1 MRRFLGGLRARV
13 KAYLKPEPYR
23 IRPGQH
29 KVPSE
34 VTPLTADEQAIVD
47 AFHKLY
53 YDQRVQN
60 RETVLL
66 SWFGH
71 RIEKCPFDIWTYQEI
86 IFDTKPDLIVECG
99 TRFGGGALYLASLLD
114 LRGGPGEI
122 VTIDITPM
130 RHQPKHPRI
139 TYVVGSS
146 SDPDVV
152 ARVKA
157 GAAGKR
163 TMVILDSDHS
173 AKQVAAELKL
183 WPEIVTP
190 GLLPDHRRLGPGRSP
205 GDPGV
210 RTRPD
215 RGARRVVPDPE
226 GLRHR
231 PESRAI
237 HALAQ
242 PAGLPQAGRLSG
254 ASGGAYFAPGSCM
267 KYSVKD
273 VQRPS
278 PSNSS
283 R

>member
-1 MRRFLGGLRARV
+1 MRRFLGRLRARV
-13 KAYLKPEPYR
+13 KAYLRPEPYR

-29 KVPSE
+29 QVPSE
-34 VTPLTADEQAIVD
+34 VTPLTDDEQAIVD

-53 YDQRVQN
+53 YDQRVKN

-66 SWFGH
+66 SWYGH

-114 LRGGPGEI
+114 LRGGPGQV

-139 TYVVGSS
+139 EYIVGSS
-146 SDPDVV
+146 SDPAVF

-157 GAAGKR
+157 QAAGKR

-190 GLLPDHRRLGPGRSP
+190 GCYLIIDDADQGGHPVIPEFGPGP
-205 GDPGV
+205 TEALDEWYPTQKEFVIDPS
-210 RTRPD
+210 RERFMLSLNP
-215 RGARRVVPDPE
+215 RGYLKRV
-226 GLRHR
+226 
-231 PESRAI
+231 S
-237 HALAQ
+237 
-242 PAGLPQAGRLSG
+242 
-254 ASGGAYFAPGSCM
+254 
-267 KYSVKD
+267 
-273 VQRPS
+273 
-278 PSNSS
+278 
-283 R
+283 

>member
-1 MRRFLGGLRARV
+1 MRRFLGRLRARV

-29 KVPSE
+29 KVPSD

-146 SDPDVV
+146 SDPDVF

-173 AKQVAAELKL
+173 AAQVAGELKIY
-183 WPEIVTP
+183 PEFVTP
-190 GLLPDHRRLGPGRSP
+190 GCYLIVDDTDLGGHPVLPEHGPGPTEALDEWYPTQSDFVI
-205 GDPGV
+205 DPSRERFMLSLNPRGYLKRV
-210 RTRPD
+210 R
-215 RGARRVVPDPE
+215 
-226 GLRHR
+226 
-231 PESRAI
+231 
-237 HALAQ
+237 
-242 PAGLPQAGRLSG
+242 
-254 ASGGAYFAPGSCM
+254 
-267 KYSVKD
+267 
-273 VQRPS
+273 
-278 PSNSS
+278 
-283 R
+283 